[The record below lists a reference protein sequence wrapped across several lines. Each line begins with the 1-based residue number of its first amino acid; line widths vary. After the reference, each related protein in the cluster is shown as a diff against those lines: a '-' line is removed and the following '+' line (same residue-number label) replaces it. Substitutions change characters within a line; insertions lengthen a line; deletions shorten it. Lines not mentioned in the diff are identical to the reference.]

1 MLNNDFLSLSDAIPK
16 PTDELLI
23 LLVTMRSLHPRLKT
37 FCNDRISFT
46 YTLKFPPFDVVHEV
60 GADINKG
67 KKEKRKKAM
76 RPDRFG
82 FQNKTKSSK
91 WGNVRF
97 PSGPCHMEQTP
108 IPCTLCRNNIP
119 VQNSAQNHT
128 IPLSPWTK
136 FLLFPLPR
144 SYPPPP
150 PPPPPRN
157 PHFLMG
163 VIKLKIIFKTVQEFP
178 TVTLDFTL
186 LLLKIVLLS
195 RDN

>member
-1 MLNNDFLSLSDAIPK
+1 MTQYLNLHW
-16 PTDELLI
+16 DELLI
-23 LLVTMRSLHPRLKT
+23 LLVSDNEIPLSLKT

-46 YTLKFPPFDVVHEV
+46 FTLKFPPVDVHEA

-67 KKEKRKKAM
+67 KKEKRKRKRKKM

-108 IPCTLCRNNIP
+108 IPCKLCRNNTP
-119 VQNSAQNHT
+119 VQNSTQNHT

-136 FLLFPLPR
+136 LLNFFCFRCQSYPLPTSPPYPHG
-144 SYPPPP
+144 SYITQ
-150 PPPPPRN
+150 N
-157 PHFLMG
+157 NF
-163 VIKLKIIFKTVQEFP
+163 
-178 TVTLDFTL
+178 
-186 LLLKIVLLS
+186 
-195 RDN
+195 